1 MTKKTVVKGK
11 KSGEEEKD
19 ENHSTCIIGNSK
31 IRAISL
37 FALKLVALYEL
48 WTIYDMLCMMWKIK
62 INSNTVHIPCT
73 YRKWEI
79 TLHHIK
85 IITANAISLQKPIM
99 MSIPLP

>member
-48 WTIYDMLCMMWKIK
+48 
-62 INSNTVHIPCT
+62 
-73 YRKWEI
+73 
-79 TLHHIK
+79 
-85 IITANAISLQKPIM
+85 
-99 MSIPLP
+99 